1 MLIFIFEIQGAA
13 NRCGYDSFIRW
24 QAYKNGRGHTSF
36 TPIALTRLAAKTH
49 GVRVA
54 RARELYTK
62 VIRSVLSYGAT
73 AWHTPT
79 QVGGTPRG
87 VVRGLQATQT
97 RCLRVVAGA
106 YKATPNRNVES
117 ETWVPPLD
125 LYFEQMGRPHGAT
138 TRGNRHGEANKQR
151 PRRHRDAADLYML
164 DPPAHPLHLHEGL
177 NKARSSLL
185 TQIRTG
191 VIGLRQF
198 RFRRRV
204 PDVPSPLCSCGEAP
218 ETVAHLALSCDEVL
232 AEGKML
238 DELRDRHDLL
248 ELLNSSS
255 GAAKAVRWM
264 ASLGKLGEYRLAWE
278 IEGKVERVDE
288 DEANEPAGSQEGC
301 QAPRERAKKK
311 KRRKV
316 GL

>member
-125 LYFEQMGRPHGAT
+125 LYLNRWVARTEQRLEETGMARLISSAHAAT
-138 TRGNRHGEANKQR
+138 ATQPTCTCWTRLRTR
-151 PRRHRDAADLYML
+151 CTYTRD
-164 DPPAHPLHLHEGL
+164 
-177 NKARSSLL
+177 
-185 TQIRTG
+185 
-191 VIGLRQF
+191 
-198 RFRRRV
+198 
-204 PDVPSPLCSCGEAP
+204 
-218 ETVAHLALSCDEVL
+218 
-232 AEGKML
+232 
-238 DELRDRHDLL
+238 
-248 ELLNSSS
+248 
-255 GAAKAVRWM
+255 
-264 ASLGKLGEYRLAWE
+264 
-278 IEGKVERVDE
+278 
-288 DEANEPAGSQEGC
+288 
-301 QAPRERAKKK
+301 
-311 KRRKV
+311 
-316 GL
+316 

>member
-1 MLIFIFEIQGAA
+1 
-13 NRCGYDSFIRW
+13 
-24 QAYKNGRGHTSF
+24 
-36 TPIALTRLAAKTH
+36 
-49 GVRVA
+49 
-54 RARELYTK
+54 
-62 VIRSVLSYGAT
+62 
-73 AWHTPT
+73 
-79 QVGGTPRG
+79 
-87 VVRGLQATQT
+87 
-97 RCLRVVAGA
+97 
-106 YKATPNRNVES
+106 
-117 ETWVPPLD
+117 
-125 LYFEQMGRPHGAT
+125 
-138 TRGNRHGEANKQR
+138 
-151 PRRHRDAADLYML
+151 ML